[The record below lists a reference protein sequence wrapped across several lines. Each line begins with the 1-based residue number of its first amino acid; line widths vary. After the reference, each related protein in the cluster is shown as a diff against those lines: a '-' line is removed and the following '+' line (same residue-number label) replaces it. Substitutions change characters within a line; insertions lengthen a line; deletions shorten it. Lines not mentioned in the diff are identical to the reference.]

1 MLEIIDLYA
10 SVEGKKVLKGLS
22 LKVNPG
28 EVHAIMGPN
37 GAGKSTA
44 AKVLAGHP
52 HYEVARGKILFC
64 GKDLL
69 DMEIEE
75 RSYLGLFLGFQYP
88 VEISGVTN
96 FNFLHAAHSAH
107 RKHHGEEVLDEKA
120 FRSLVYLKMEEMQI
134 PKAFIDRDVNGGFSG
149 GEKKRNEVLQMALLS
164 PKLAVLDETDSGL
177 DIDAMRIVADGVN
190 KQRTQENSLVLITHY
205 QRLLEYI
212 SPDFVHV
219 MVDGKI
225 VQSGGADLALKLE
238 EKGYD
243 WVI

>member
-1 MLEIIDLYA
+1 MLEINDLYA
-10 SVEGKKVLKGLS
+10 SIEGKHVLKGLS
-22 LKVNPG
+22 LKVSPG

-52 HYEVARGKILFC
+52 HYEVSRGKVLFF

-69 DMEIEE
+69 EMEIEE

-96 FNFLHAAHSAH
+96 FTFLHAAHSAH
-107 RKHHGEEVLDEKA
+107 QKHHGEKVLDEKA
-120 FRSLVYLKMEEMQI
+120 FRSLAYLKMEEMRI
-134 PKAFIDRDVNGGFSG
+134 PKSFIERDVNGGFSG
-149 GEKKRNEVLQMALLS
+149 GEKKRNEVLQMALLK

-190 KQRTQENSLVLITHY
+190 KQRTKENSLVLITHY

-243 WVI
+243 WVV

>member
-1 MLEIIDLYA
+1 MLKINNLSAKIDNKSILQDFKLEI
-10 SVEGKKVLKGLS
+10 
-22 LKVNPG
+22 NPG

-37 GAGKSTA
+37 GSGKSTLSNILSG
-44 AKVLAGHP
+44 KKGYDVTGEVLF
-52 HYEVARGKILFC
+52 ENNDLFS
-64 GKDLL
+64 L
-69 DMEIEE
+69 ETEE
-75 RSYLGLFLGFQYP
+75 RAHKGIFLAFQYP
-88 VEISGVTN
+88 LEIPGVNTN
-96 FNFLHAAHSAH
+96 VFLKTSLNAIKKA
-107 RKHHGEEVLDEKA
+107 RGEKELDAIQFLKLVKEKA
-120 FRSLVYLKMEEMQI
+120 KELKFDEEKLGRQLN
-134 PKAFIDRDVNGGFSG
+134 VGFSG
-149 GEKKRNEVLQMALLS
+149 GEKKKNEILQMSILN
-164 PKLAVLDETDSGL
+164 PKLSILDETDSGL

>member
-1 MLEIIDLYA
+1 MLEITDLYA
-10 SVEGKKVLKGLS
+10 SVEGESILKGLS
-22 LKVNPG
+22 LKVKPG

-52 HYEVARGKILFC
+52 HYEVSRGKILFFE
-64 GKDLL
+64 KNLL
-69 DMEIEE
+69 EMEIEE

-88 VEISGVTN
+88 VEIPGVTN
-96 FNFLHAAHSAH
+96 FAFLHAAHSAH
-107 RKHHGEEVLDEKA
+107 RKHHGEKPLDEKA
-120 FRSLVYLKMEEMQI
+120 FRSLAYQKMEEMKI

-177 DIDAMRIVADGVN
+177 DIDAMRIVAEGVK
-190 KQRTQENSLVLITHY
+190 KQMTGENSLILITHY

-219 MVDGKI
+219 MVDGRI

-243 WVI
+243 WVL